1 MKTWWLTCCTCFN
14 KVFLEQLHQC
24 VDISSVFFIKKFLL
38 VFAPS
43 LSCTWALIGVH
54 SLFCI
59 LDFEEINQLQSKM
72 KLISLIRTA
81 KALLS
86 AGCCAIRLHV
96 QMSIIWFVFV
106 SVLIARAKWEFN
118 CFATIFASRH
128 TEALATSHTSPN
140 TPQSLKWVCTVYML
154 ETQ

>member
-1 MKTWWLTCCTCFN
+1 MKTLWLKCCTCFN
-14 KVFLEQLHQC
+14 NVFLEQLHQC
-24 VDISSVFFIKKFLL
+24 VDISSVVFFFLP

-43 LSCTWALIGVH
+43 LSCTWALIGFMGCAH
-54 SLFCI
+54 LFCI
-59 LDFEEINQLQSKM
+59 FDFEEINQPHKSKI

-86 AGCCAIRLHV
+86 AGYCAIRLHV

-118 CFATIFASRH
+118 CFATIFESGH
-128 TEALATSHTSPN
+128 TEALATLHTSPN
-140 TPQSLKWVCTVYML
+140 TPQSLKWVCML
-154 ETQ
+154 EIQ